1 LSTVSGIGLDELENT
16 VMAQFINSTDTLV
29 TDALDGLLRTQPL
42 SRVDGYPPIKVVH
55 RQDFDSN
62 KVALVS
68 GGGSGH
74 EPAHA
79 GFIGAGMLTAAVC
92 GEVFAS
98 PSVEAVLAGIL
109 AVTGE
114 GGCILIV
121 KNYTGDRLNFGLAA
135 ERAKAMGKR
144 VEMVVVGDDIALP
157 DLPQPRGVAGTLFV
171 HKIAGHLAEQGESL
185 ETVAAVA
192 REVSAAAR
200 SYGVAL
206 DNCTVPGSD
215 KDDRIPAGSAEL
227 GLGIHG
233 EPGVQTIRFADATS
247 LCDTLLSTLFEGQDE
262 GDGHVLLVNNLGGT
276 TPLEMQ
282 IVLDVL
288 LRSALAPRIRSVV
301 GPASMMTSMDMHG
314 FSLSILP
321 AKAQWLIAL
330 QTPVAVNAW
339 PGCSHTHPIAITSM
353 PEGMHGEAALASHDA
368 DMAALIEDSC
378 SAFIAM
384 QADLNALDAKTGDGD
399 TGSTVATAAKAL
411 QAATTELPL
420 ADTTALL
427 KAIGDRLS
435 ISMGGSSG
443 VLLAILFS
451 AASDASRSGNT
462 ALVSL
467 RAGVQRMVEYGGAA
481 LGDRT
486 MVDAL
491 VPALDELLASGNVQR
506 AAVEARA
513 GATRTGAMVQAR
525 SGRSAYVPESS
536 LKGVNDPGAEAVA
549 RFFEML
555 ATRKDTVG

>member
-1 LSTVSGIGLDELENT
+1 
-16 VMAQFINSTDTLV
+16 MAQFINSTDTLV
-29 TDALDGLLRTQPL
+29 TDALDALLRTQAL
-42 SRVDGYPPIKVVH
+42 SRVDGYPHIKVVH

-79 GFIGAGMLTAAVC
+79 GFIGAGMLTAAIC

-109 AVTGE
+109 AVTGA
-114 GGCILIV
+114 GGCLLIV

-171 HKIAGHLAEQGESL
+171 HKIAGYLAEQGETL

-192 REVSAAAR
+192 REVSSAAR

-206 DNCTVPGSD
+206 DNVTVPGSE

-233 EPGVQTIRFADATS
+233 EPGVQTIEFVNATTV
-247 LCDTLLSTLFEGQDE
+247 CDTLMSTLFAGQE
-262 GDGHVLLVNNLGGT
+262 PGDGHVLMLNNLGGT

-282 IVLDVL
+282 VVLNTL
-288 LRSALAPRIRSVV
+288 LQSEMASRVRCVV
-301 GPASMMTSMDMHG
+301 GPASMMTSLDMHG
-314 FSLSILP
+314 FSVSILP
-321 AKAQWLIAL
+321 ARAAWLTAL
-330 QTPVAVNAW
+330 EAPVPVHAW
-339 PGCSHTHPIAITSM
+339 PGCSHTRAISITAM
-353 PEGMHGEAALASHDA
+353 PEGLQGVAVAPSHDA
-368 DMAALIEDSC
+368 DMAALINDSC
-378 SAFIAM
+378 AAFIAM

-399 TGSTVATAAKAL
+399 TGSTVATAARAL
-411 QAATTELPL
+411 QTSAATLPL
-420 ADTTALL
+420 ADTTELFQ
-427 KAIGDRLS
+427 AISDRLS
-435 ISMGGSSG
+435 VSMGGSSG

-451 AASDASRSGNT
+451 AASEASRGGAN
-462 ALVSL
+462 ALGSV
-467 RAGVQRMVEYGGAA
+467 RAGVQRMIEYGGAE

-491 VPALDELLASGNVQR
+491 VPALDELLSSGNLSN
-506 AAVEARA
+506 AASSARA
-513 GATRTGAMVQAR
+513 GANLTGTMGQAR

-536 LKGVNDPGAEAVA
+536 LTGVNDPGAEAVA

-555 ATRKDTVG
+555 AQRTDNS